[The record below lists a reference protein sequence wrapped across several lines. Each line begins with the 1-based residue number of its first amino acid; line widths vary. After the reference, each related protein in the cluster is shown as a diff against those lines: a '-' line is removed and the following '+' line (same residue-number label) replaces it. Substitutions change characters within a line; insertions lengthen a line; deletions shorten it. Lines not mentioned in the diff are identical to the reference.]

1 MEANLISAMIDHM
14 DTIACTA
21 AGIRIALAGAYA
33 PFAATLAARET
44 ASGIWEVELVLTA
57 AAATPAPEGLTLRWA
72 VPAHDL
78 HCVWRPDRLG
88 SIAVLPDWTSD
99 GVSARSTVNAPV
111 MCLHATSGANRLT
124 AAFDDAMHATRL
136 VAGLNEE
143 HGEVHCVATP
153 FASARPPTTRFAV
166 RLRLDLRAVAW
177 HAAIRAVGA
186 WWAAQP
192 GYAPCAVPE
201 AGRRLFYS
209 TWYTLHQRCEPERV
223 EAQCAAARALGCE
236 AIIVDDGWQT
246 RDGARGYRFTG
257 DWEPERMGGDAGMRA
272 HVDRVHALGLKYLL
286 WFSVPF
292 IGFDARCFR
301 RFEPML
307 LRRDE
312 RSGAGVV
319 DPRFPEVREHF
330 AALFARCVRDWDLDG
345 LKLDFVDSWS
355 DGGGVGATGGRDI
368 ADLDVAVD
376 LLLKGVMERVR
387 SVKPDALIE
396 FRQTYYGPLM
406 RTYGNLFRAGD
417 CPADILSNR
426 ARTLDVR
433 TLVGG
438 SATHADML
446 MWHRDEPVEAAA
458 LQLLAVL
465 FAVPQISVDLNAQ
478 RPEHAAM
485 LRFWCGWWDA
495 HRATLLDGEL
505 DPRHPE
511 LQYPVVAAATA
522 EEAVLAVY
530 ADAAVATLDGAVP
543 PSLQVVNATRGGRV
557 VLELERAAGPR
568 RLVVRDCQ
576 GRVVEDR
583 RIDLAAGV
591 NLLAVP
597 PAGVAAITG

>member
-1 MEANLISAMIDHM
+1 MEAAQCLMILDHM
-14 DTIACTA
+14 DTICCTA
-21 AGIRIALAGAYA
+21 AGIRLELTGDHA

-44 ASGIWEVELVLTA
+44 APGIWEAELVLA
-57 AAATPAPEGLTLRWA
+57 AAAPAPAPTVLALRWA

-78 HCVWRPDRLG
+78 HCVWRPDRQG
-88 SIAVLPDWTSD
+88 SVPVLPDWSND
-99 GVSARSTVNAPV
+99 GVNARSTVNAPV
-111 MCLHATSGANRLT
+111 MCLHAISGANRLT

-136 VAGLNEE
+136 AAGLHEE
-143 HGEVHCVATP
+143 SGTVRCIATP
-153 FASARPPTTRFAV
+153 FAAARPPATRFAI
-166 RLRLDLRAVAW
+166 RLRLDLRPVAW
-177 HAAIRAVGA
+177 HAAVGATGA

-192 GYAPCAVPE
+192 GYAPCAVPA
-201 AGRRLFYS
+201 AGRQLFYS
-209 TWYTLHQRCEPERV
+209 TWYTLHQQCEPERV
-223 EAQCAAARALGCE
+223 EAQCAAARALGCG

-257 DWEPERMGGDAGMRA
+257 DWEPERMGGQAGMRA

-292 IGFDARCFR
+292 IGYDARCFA

-307 LRRDE
+307 LRREDGA
-312 RSGAGVV
+312 GAGVL

-345 LKLDFVDSWS
+345 LKLDFVDSWR
-355 DGGGVGATGGRDI
+355 DGGSTGATGGRDL

-387 SVKPDALIE
+387 AVKPDALIE
-396 FRQTYYGPLM
+396 FRQSYYGPLM

-458 LQLLAVL
+458 LQILAVL
-465 FAVPQISVDLNAQ
+465 FAVPQISVDLGGQ

-485 LRFWCGWWDA
+485 LRFWCGWWNE
-495 HRATLLDGEL
+495 HRSVLLDGVL

-511 LQYPVVAAATA
+511 LQYPVVAARSAD
-522 EEAVLAVY
+522 EAVLAVY
-530 ADAAVATLDGAVP
+530 ADAALASLDGGVP
-543 PSLQVVNATRGGRV
+543 RSLQVVNASRSPRV
-557 VLELERAAGPR
+557 VLELARSAGTR
-568 RLVVRDCQ
+568 RLSVRDCQ
-576 GRVVEDR
+576 GRIVDERTVE
-583 RIDLAAGV
+583 LAAGIHA
-591 NLLAVP
+591 LAIP
-597 PAGVAAITG
+597 PSGVAALIG